1 MPDCAII
8 GGGPVGL
15 IFAILSRTSI
25 GNVQIFES
33 KEHDST
39 NQDNR
44 ALALSN
50 GSRLILEEIG
60 VWDRLEKKITKIK
73 KIHTSQAG
81 SFGRTMLDSADF
93 NEESLGYIISY
104 GDLMAVLQKEVK
116 CISNVDVSYETKV
129 TKCLDKEASLNL
141 TLQTKWKSLT
151 ACCSTRYSTKA
162 KRAPRTS
169 FIQEPRRTSR
179 RSRQQ
184 TISSRN
190 WVSRNSPFWERI
202 MSIRARRIIFSKVI

>member
-1 MPDCAII
+1 MSLKKLLGRQVPDCAII

-25 GNVQIFES
+25 GKVQIFES
-33 KEHDST
+33 KKYGST

-60 VWDRLEKKITKIK
+60 VWGRLEKKITKIK

-81 SFGRTMLDSADF
+81 SFGRTMLDAEEF

-104 GDLMAVLQKEVK
+104 GDLMGALQEEVE
-116 CISNVDVSYETKV
+116 CIRNVEISYETKV
-129 TKCLDKEASLNL
+129 TKCSDKEASLNL
-141 TLQTKWKSLT
+141 TLQTNNKTKKFKSDLLFWLT
-151 ACCSTRYSTKA
+151 GQPKEL
-162 KRAPRTS
+162 KG
-169 FIQEPRRTSR
+169 
-179 RSRQQ
+179 
-184 TISSRN
+184 
-190 WVSRNSPFWERI
+190 
-202 MSIRARRIIFSKVI
+202 

>member
-1 MPDCAII
+1 MRQKRLMSLKQLLGRQVPDCAII

-33 KEHDST
+33 KEHHSRNKDT
-39 NQDNR
+39 R

-73 KIHTSQAG
+73 KIHTSQVG
-81 SFGRTMLDSADF
+81 SFGRTMLDAEEF

-104 GDLMAVLQKEVK
+104 GDLMGALQEEVK
-116 CISNVDVSYETKV
+116 CIRNIESNRR
-129 TKCLDKEASLNL
+129 NL
-141 TLQTKWKSLT
+141 TYDYMKI
-151 ACCSTRYSTKA
+151 
-162 KRAPRTS
+162 S
-169 FIQEPRRTSR
+169 F
-179 RSRQQ
+179 
-184 TISSRN
+184 
-190 WVSRNSPFWERI
+190 
-202 MSIRARRIIFSKVI
+202 

>member
-1 MPDCAII
+1 MSLKQLLGRQVPNCAII

-15 IFAILSRTSI
+15 IFAILIRTII

-73 KIHTSQAG
+73 KNTYKPGWFLWQNHA
-81 SFGRTMLDSADF
+81 
-93 NEESLGYIISY
+93 
-104 GDLMAVLQKEVK
+104 
-116 CISNVDVSYETKV
+116 
-129 TKCLDKEASLNL
+129 
-141 TLQTKWKSLT
+141 
-151 ACCSTRYSTKA
+151 RY
-162 KRAPRTS
+162 
-169 FIQEPRRTSR
+169 
-179 RSRQQ
+179 
-184 TISSRN
+184 
-190 WVSRNSPFWERI
+190 
-202 MSIRARRIIFSKVI
+202 

>member
-1 MPDCAII
+1 MRQKRLMSLKQLLGRQVLDCAII

-73 KIHTSQAG
+73 KCQNPKLI
-81 SFGRTMLDSADF
+81 
-93 NEESLGYIISY
+93 
-104 GDLMAVLQKEVK
+104 
-116 CISNVDVSYETKV
+116 KV
-129 TKCLDKEASLNL
+129 NFLN
-141 TLQTKWKSLT
+141 Q
-151 ACCSTRYSTKA
+151 
-162 KRAPRTS
+162 
-169 FIQEPRRTSR
+169 F
-179 RSRQQ
+179 
-184 TISSRN
+184 
-190 WVSRNSPFWERI
+190 
-202 MSIRARRIIFSKVI
+202 

>member
-1 MPDCAII
+1 MSLKQLLGRQVPDCAII

-25 GNVQIFES
+25 GKIQIFES

-60 VWDRLEKKITKIK
+60 VWDRLEQKITKIK

-81 SFGRTMLDSADF
+81 SFGRTMLDA
-93 NEESLGYIISY
+93 
-104 GDLMAVLQKEVK
+104 A
-116 CISNVDVSYETKV
+116 
-129 TKCLDKEASLNL
+129 
-141 TLQTKWKSLT
+141 
-151 ACCSTRYSTKA
+151 R
-162 KRAPRTS
+162 
-169 FIQEPRRTSR
+169 IQ
-179 RSRQQ
+179 
-184 TISSRN
+184 
-190 WVSRNSPFWERI
+190 
-202 MSIRARRIIFSKVI
+202 

>member
-1 MPDCAII
+1 MSLKQLLGRQVPDCAII

-81 SFGRTMLDSADF
+81 SFGRTMLDAAEY

-104 GDLMAVLQKEVK
+104 GDLMGVLQEEVE
-116 CISNVDVSYETKV
+116 CIRNVKISYEQRLLNVWT
-129 TKCLDKEASLNL
+129 KEA
-141 TLQTKWKSLT
+141 
-151 ACCSTRYSTKA
+151 
-162 KRAPRTS
+162 
-169 FIQEPRRTSR
+169 FIEPYIAN
-179 RSRQQ
+179 QQ
-184 TISSRN
+184 
-190 WVSRNSPFWERI
+190 
-202 MSIRARRIIFSKVI
+202 